1 MSPKGVLMSRSA
13 PHLAAASA
21 LTAAVGLMA
30 VTAVLD
36 PQIEDG
42 PKIADDVQHAAS
54 SVLVAGVATVALAVL
69 LAVGVAALAL
79 VVHGQGRRL
88 VVAAAVVTVAGAP
101 GFVLDAAVEL
111 TVLDLAQ
118 SDAPRDVVASVAG
131 VLDGGSAETIAFVG
145 ILLVWAGLL
154 LLPIGL
160 WRARAVPGPLAAVLF
175 LAALVEPPAHQFKPA
190 HIAAHLVLFAGY
202 LLLAH
207 RLWKRSTAT
216 VGSPATSQ
224 QRHVRATI

>member
-1 MSPKGVLMSRSA
+1 MTTSR
-13 PHLAAASA
+13 PHVAAAST
-21 LTAAVGLMA
+21 LTTAVALMA
-30 VTAVLD
+30 LTAVLD

-42 PKIADDVQHAAS
+42 PKLADDVQQAAS
-54 SVLVAGVATVALAVL
+54 SVLVAGVATVVLAVL

-88 VVAAAVVTVAGAP
+88 VVAAAVLTVAGAP

-111 TVLDLAQ
+111 TVLDVAR

-145 ILLVWAGLL
+145 ILLVWGGLL

-160 WRARAVPGPLAAVLF
+160 WRARAVPAPLAAVLF

-190 HIAAHLVLFAGY
+190 HVAAHLVLLAGY
-202 LLLAH
+202 VLLAT
-207 RLWKRSTAT
+207 RLWKASTAT
-216 VGSPATSQ
+216 VGSHVTSQ
-224 QRHVRATI
+224 QRQIRATI

>member
-1 MSPKGVLMSRSA
+1 MTTSR
-13 PHLAAASA
+13 PHVAAST
-21 LTAAVGLMA
+21 LTTAVGLMA
-30 VTAVLD
+30 LTAVLD
-36 PQIEDG
+36 PQIEGG
-42 PKIADDVQHAAS
+42 PKLAEDVQQAGS

-79 VVHGQGRRL
+79 VVHGQGRSL
-88 VVAAAVVTVAGAP
+88 VVASAVVTVAGAP

-118 SDAPRDVVASVAG
+118 SGAPRDVVASVAG

-160 WRARAVPGPLAAVLF
+160 WRARVTPGPLAAVLF

-190 HIAAHLVLFAGY
+190 HIAAHLVLLAGY
-202 LLLAH
+202 VLLAQ
-207 RLWKRSTAT
+207 RLSKRSAAT
-216 VGSPATSQ
+216 VGSPVRVQ
-224 QRHVRATI
+224 QRQTRVTI